1 MSDPNTSSTQPVQ
14 PGASTGA
21 AHAAQPSAEAGTTSK
36 EPWYKRRWV
45 IPAAALLLGIIL
57 GSASAGEAD
66 PKESPEY
73 QALNTELEDSQA
85 ELQSTEDELSSAQD
99 ELSATQGELA
109 STETERDEIAGGLP
123 AREDAVK
130 EAEAALDQREEAL
143 SKEEADL
150 RKASAAVARRERA
163 VGTVEKEIASN
174 TIPGDGVYQVGVDM
188 QPGLYKTPGAADC
201 YYAVLGDPN
210 GNDIKSNNIVSG
222 PSTVTVAA
230 GEYFETQGCADWVL
244 QQ

>member
-1 MSDPNTSSTQPVQ
+1 V
-14 PGASTGA
+14 
-21 AHAAQPSAEAGTTSK
+21 
-36 EPWYKRRWV
+36 
-45 IPAAALLLGIIL
+45 AALLLGIIL
-57 GSASAGEAD
+57 GSVSAGEAD
-66 PKESPEY
+66 PKVSPEY
-73 QALNTELEDSQA
+73 QALNTELEDARA
-85 ELQSTEDELSSAQD
+85 ESSSAQD
-99 ELSATQGELA
+99 ELSATQDELSA
-109 STETERDEIAGGLP
+109 AQDELSATQDELTSTEAEMEQIAGDLP

-130 EAEAALDQREEAL
+130 EAEAALDQRDEAL
-143 SKEEADL
+143 SKEAADL
-150 RKASAAVARRERA
+150 RKASSAVARRERA

-174 TIPGDGVYQVGVDM
+174 TIPGDGVFQVGVDM
-188 QPGLYKTPGAADC
+188 QAGLYKTSGAADC